1 MDASKLNNARIRVAL
16 FWPGLVCLLIAVTAS
31 FMLAGRQLDLL
42 EAPGCGGGSPCDRAM
57 AGPWGKVPLVDWPV
71 SFVGLA
77 YFAALGAAW
86 IATRRRAGVPAGLRR
101 LVRIGA
107 ALSVLFVVVMFAGGY
122 LCVYCLAVH
131 LANLGFVAVSELA
144 PTRAGGNVR
153 SLGLGAAVF
162 AGVTG
167 AQIGLQNAAAGRAE
181 QELAA
186 STERIVE
193 AAQQQAGREPAGPF
207 TGRHRLGPAEAPI
220 RIVIISDYQ
229 CPDCKRVDEEARI
242 VLAARTDVSVSAKHY
257 PFCTDC
263 NQHTPR
269 TLHPNA
275 CRAAL
280 AAEAAGI
287 LKGDEGFWK
296 MHRWLFDRGGVF
308 TNAQLAATLRESGH
322 DVEQFLSVMGGP
334 EALQRLEA
342 DIEEAK
348 GLGIYVTPMVFING
362 VELRGWQVPDAL
374 PRAVNELA
382 ATDPVPG
389 DASRDRPPP
398 ASEKYIDDWR
408 LQPRMELGADTR
420 SWSIG
425 PDDAPARIVAW
436 GDYEQPLTAESD
448 RLIRSIVVSRGDV
461 RYTFRHYPVDRS
473 CNPGTPTTL
482 YENAC
487 LAAKAVEA
495 AGTLAGAEGYW
506 AMHAWAL
513 ENQQNLSAESLAAAA
528 SGMGI
533 DQQRFAAAVE
543 SPEVTA
549 AVDEDVR
556 AAYATGLASVP
567 WVFLNEKRVP
577 RWRAGALDTMIEA
590 AVRAEP

>member
-1 MDASKLNNARIRVAL
+1 MDASRPNKTRLPVAL
-16 FWPGLVCLLIAVTAS
+16 FCSGLACLLFAGAAS
-31 FMLAGRQLDLL
+31 LVLAAKQLDLL

-57 AGPWGKVPLVDWPV
+57 AGAWGKVPLAHWPV

-77 YFAALGAAW
+77 YFIAVGAAW
-86 IATRRRAGVPAGLRR
+86 IAARRWAGVPVGLRQ

-107 ALSVLFVVVMFAGGY
+107 ALSVMFVVVMIVGGY
-122 LCVYCLAVH
+122 VCGYCLAVH
-131 LANLGFVAVSELA
+131 LANLGLVGISELA
-144 PTRAGGNVR
+144 PTRAGGTR
-153 SLGLGAAVF
+153 RCLGLAAVVF
-162 AGVTG
+162 VAVTA
-167 AQIGLQNAAAGRAE
+167 AQIGLQGAAAGRAE
-181 QELAA
+181 QQLAV
-186 STERIVE
+186 STQRIVD
-193 AAQQQAGREPAGPF
+193 AAERPAEPF
-207 TGRHRLGPAEAPI
+207 TGRYRLGPADAPI

-229 CPDCKRVDEEARI
+229 CPDCERVDEEARA
-242 VLAARTDVSVSAKHY
+242 VLAARGDVSLSAKHY

-263 NQHTPR
+263 NPHTPR

-287 LKGDEGFWK
+287 LKGNEGFWK
-296 MHRWLFDRGGVF
+296 MHRWLFDRGGAF
-308 TNAQLAATLRESGH
+308 TNARLAEVLTESGY
-322 DVEQFLSVMGGP
+322 DVQEFLSVMTG
-334 EALQRLEA
+334 ADSRQRLEA

-374 PRAVNELA
+374 ARAVNELA
-382 ATDPVPG
+382 ATNPVPG
-389 DASRDRPPP
+389 DASRDRPSP
-398 ASEKYIDDWR
+398 ASEKYIDDWV
-408 LQPRMELGADTR
+408 LQPRMELGPDTR

-425 PDDAPARIVAW
+425 PDDARARIVAW
-436 GDYEQPLTAESD
+436 GDYEQPLTAETD
-448 RLIRSIVVSRGDV
+448 RLIRDIVVSRDDV
-461 RYTFRHYPVDRS
+461 RYTFRHFPIDRS
-473 CNPGTPTTL
+473 CNPGTPRTL

-487 LAAKAVEA
+487 VAAQAVEA
-495 AGTLAGAEGYW
+495 AGTVAGAEGYG

-533 DQQRFAAAVE
+533 ARERFAAAME
-543 SPEVTA
+543 SPEVAA

-556 AAYATGLASVP
+556 TAYATGLASVP
-567 WVFLNEKRVP
+567 WVFLNIKRVP
-577 RWRAGALDTMIEA
+577 RWRAVALEAMIEA